1 MIDELIKRFVEI
13 AETSINTGDWEAYGS
28 LFAENLQMVTPM
40 LPGTTVGRDARVQ
53 MVKGI
58 MDAFPDGIV
67 KVDRSFG
74 KGDWACL
81 EVLFTGTNTGP
92 MQGADGAVIPAT
104 NKSIKTS
111 YCMVMKFEGGL
122 VSELNEYFDQ
132 LGWLAQLGLM

>member
-1 MIDELIKRFVEI
+1 MK
-13 AETSINTGDWEAYGS
+13 NKQK
-28 LFAENLQMVTPM
+28 N
-40 LPGTTVGRDARVQ
+40 
-53 MVKGI
+53 
-58 MDAFPDGIV
+58 
-67 KVDRSFG
+67 RSFG

-81 EVLFTGTNTGP
+81 EVLFTGTHTGP